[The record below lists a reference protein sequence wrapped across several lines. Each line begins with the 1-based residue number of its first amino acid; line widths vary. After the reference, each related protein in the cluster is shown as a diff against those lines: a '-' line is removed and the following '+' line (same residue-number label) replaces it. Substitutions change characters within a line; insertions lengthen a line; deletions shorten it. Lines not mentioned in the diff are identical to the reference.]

1 MFLQFAVQVGAI
13 GIAKKQE
20 LEERSGRALITLAT
34 GQAKYQK
41 ASDPALRFIAL
52 LQAALTCGR
61 AHVADR
67 LGRAPIQ
74 AEVWGWQRIGKGRR
88 WAPQGTRIGWVAG
101 ADLFLDPTAGYEV
114 AQELAGGE
122 RIPVSEQTLRR
133 RLQQRG
139 LLASVDAGR
148 QMVQVRRTLEGRP
161 RQVLH
166 LRAMDLVGE
175 AK

>member
-1 MFLQFAVQVGAI
+1 M
-13 GIAKKQE
+13 
-20 LEERSGRALITLAT
+20 R
-34 GQAKYQK
+34 
-41 ASDPALRFIAL
+41 
-52 LQAALTCGR
+52 
-61 AHVADR
+61 
-67 LGRAPIQ
+67 
-74 AEVWGWQRIGKGRR
+74 GWQRIGKGRH

-101 ADLFLDPTAGYEV
+101 GDLFLDPTAGYEV

-166 LRAMDLVGE
+166 LKATDLVGE